1 MAQFDDLMGIVIDT
15 EDKFL
20 NRKLNENICYFGP
33 FAAAIGGAL
42 VGGGLSYMGAKKQA
56 DATKAAANAQ
66 MAPFYLKEPY
76 LEATST
82 EARRVPP
89 TI

>member
-33 FAAAIGGAL
+33 FAAAV
-42 VGGGLSYMGAKKQA
+42 VGGGLSYLGAKKQA

-66 MAPFYLKEPY
+66 MAPFNLKEAIPRR
-76 LEATST
+76 SVP
-82 EARRVPP
+82 RRSRVPP

>member
-33 FAAAIGGAL
+33 FAAAIGRCGRWF
-42 VGGGLSYMGAKKQA
+42 VVYGCQ
-56 DATKAAANAQ
+56 KA
-66 MAPFYLKEPY
+66 
-76 LEATST
+76 S
-82 EARRVPP
+82 RCD
-89 TI
+89 

>member
-33 FAAAIGGAL
+33 FAAAG
-42 VGGGLSYMGAKKQA
+42 VGGGLSYLGAKKQA
-56 DATKAAANAQ
+56 DATKAATNAQ
-66 MAPFYLKEPY
+66 MAPFNLKQPY
-76 LEATST
+76 LEGL
-82 EARRVPP
+82 
-89 TI
+89 

>member
-33 FAAAIGGAL
+33 FAAADVWIRYRRWFVVTFWSA
-42 VGGGLSYMGAKKQA
+42 V
-56 DATKAAANAQ
+56 KASGRN
-66 MAPFYLKEPY
+66 
-76 LEATST
+76 
-82 EARRVPP
+82 
-89 TI
+89 